1 MDDDVNFFL
10 LANRECGFGG
20 YAGQDRSLV
29 PWPSRNQMALETQTA
44 VACPSPHPPYQAGSS
59 GGLFGIMPRAFWLK
73 RLLIY
78 ALLDVDIITPRI
90 TLRPSLGDT
99 A

>member
-29 PWPSRNQMALETQTA
+29 PWPSRNQMALETDPD
-44 VACPSPHPPYQAGSS
+44 CRSLPKPPSPLPGRQLRWVVWNYASC
-59 GGLFGIMPRAFWLK
+59 
-73 RLLIY
+73 LL
-78 ALLDVDIITPRI
+78 A
-90 TLRPSLGDT
+90 
-99 A
+99 